1 MTRFSKNS
9 VIFFLLALL
18 IALAPCR
25 SLAQQ
30 GTTAVVGDVTD
41 PQGAAVN
48 GAKVTISDP
57 SSGVTR
63 DTTTDEQG
71 HFQFASLQPGSYT
84 VRVEATGFKSAQ
96 TERIQALVAS
106 TQKVS
111 IKLELGTVS
120 DTVTVTEGALAP
132 VNTTDATLG
141 NAFDS
146 RQILALPFEGRD
158 AAGVL
163 SLQPG
168 VTFVGSNPDDN
179 VDTRNGALNGGRSD
193 QANITLD
200 GVDNNQ
206 QTRGTA
212 FQGAVRSTLDS
223 IEEFRVTTAG
233 DNADQGRSS
242 GGQVALVT
250 KSGTNTFHGSLY
262 EQNRP
267 TVTAANDWFN
277 KHAQL
282 ENGLPNT
289 PGKVIRNTFGG
300 SLGGPIWKDRL
311 FFFGTYEG
319 QRLAENQ
326 QVSRN
331 VPSPNLE
338 DGVILYPCANTTQ
351 CPGGNNNLPPVIG
364 LSGTTYNFAPGTNGV
379 GPAQIKAMDQGCL
392 TTGTCTAA
400 TNGINQNVI
409 SQVFSKYPTA
419 NSQNC
424 SNADGFNIACFTF
437 SAPNPQRL
445 NTTIARI
452 DYNLNRSGTHRIFAR
467 GNYQTDKVAQPPQFP
482 GDLPNN
488 IIRDTSRA
496 IAVGYTAVL
505 SPTVVNSFHY
515 GLTRQS
521 HDNLGIENGSYVNFR
536 FLDDLHPSVGSVS
549 PSTSFTTKFHIPV
562 HNFADDV
569 TWTKRKHTLQF
580 GANLRRITNSRATDA
595 ANITFATTNPF
606 WLAGGAAGSGGS
618 LDPAAFGFPAVD
630 PNNST
635 TYDIAAVNILGLI
648 PEVEAQYN
656 RTAKNVQIPA
666 GALVSKNFRSWESDF
681 YAQDSWHIT
690 PNLTITAGL
699 RYSILQPV
707 YETSGNQVSPNFDL
721 NQYVSERAAAQLQG
735 QSVDRIISYA
745 PSGKA
750 NGQPPF
756 WPYDY
761 GNFGPRLAIA
771 YAPNPSGGLLRSI
784 FGGPGKSSIR
794 AGAGIIYDHFG
805 ESLINTFDQNG
816 SFGLATVV
824 SNPASVQTFD
834 GSVRFTST
842 NNIPVSSPDGLLTN
856 PAPTSPFP
864 FTPPVSTLG
873 NPLQQITWGFDS
885 KLKTPYS
892 ELLDLS
898 VTRELPGGIVF
909 EAAYVG
915 RMGHRL
921 LQQRDL
927 AMPLDLKDP
936 KSGTDYFAA
945 ATALAKLANANTP
958 VSQVPNIPYW
968 QNLFPNAAGVVNFGP
983 GTAGC
988 GDGNTAAGH
997 GGAPGLLNVANPTA
1011 TQAMYEL
1018 FFCNWGSST
1027 LGASNFVNIFDS
1039 FCFPACTNI
1048 NGVDTPYAFYNREF
1062 SALYAWSSIGTSAY
1076 NAGQFTLRSRPRHG
1090 LTFDFN
1096 YVLSKSIDIGSDAE
1110 RVPTF
1115 GGLSAIIN
1123 TWSPKQ
1129 LRAPSD
1135 FDARHQINSN
1145 WVYDLP
1151 VGRGRKFGN
1160 GWNRFEDT
1168 LLGGWQIS
1176 GIYRWTSGF
1185 PFSVDAGGTFNTNF
1199 QLEGK
1204 AELTGAAPKQQLTFV
1219 NGQPFAFNFGTA
1231 DPGSFFRLPFPGES
1245 GQRNNFRGQGF
1256 FGIDLGV
1263 NKNFHITERNVLRFS
1278 AYAYNLTNSV
1288 RFDPATLIN
1297 NSAVTN
1303 PTNIGLYSGTLTK
1316 PRVMEFA
1323 LRYQF

>member
-1 MTRFSKNS
+1 MSFKARIACN
-9 VIFFLLALL
+9 VRIVRNALAALL
-18 IALAPCR
+18 LFVAP
-25 SLAQQ
+25 SFAQQ
-30 GTTAVVGDVTD
+30 GTTAIVGDITD

-48 GAKVTISDP
+48 AAKITLSNP
-57 SSGVTR
+57 AGGVSLDATS
-63 DTTTDEQG
+63 DEQG
-71 HFQFASLQPGSYT
+71 HFQFLSLQPGTYSL
-84 VRVEATGFKSAQ
+84 RVEATGFKSAL
-96 TERIQALVAS
+96 TEKIEALVSS
-106 TQKVS
+106 TQKVT

-120 DTVTVTEGALAP
+120 DTVTVTEGAVAP

-168 VTFVGSNPDDN
+168 VTFVGNQPDDN
-179 VDTRNGALNGGRSD
+179 IDTRNGALNGGRSD
-193 QANITLD
+193 QANVTLD

-206 QTRGTA
+206 QARGTA

-267 TVTAANDWFN
+267 TITAANDWFN

-282 ENGLPNT
+282 ENGEKNT
-289 PGKVIRNTFGG
+289 PGKIIRNTFGG
-300 SLGGPIWKDRL
+300 SLGGPILKDRL

-331 VPSPNLE
+331 VPTANVQ
-338 DGVILYPCANTTQ
+338 DGVILYPCADTTQ
-351 CPGGNNNLPPVIG
+351 CPGGSNNLPPVVG
-364 LSGTTYNFAPGTNGV
+364 LSGKVYSFAPGTNGV
-379 GPAQIKAMDQGCL
+379 GPAQIKQMDQGCL
-392 TTGTCTAA
+392 VTGTCTAA
-400 TNGINQNVI
+400 TNGVNAAAIA
-409 SQVFSKYPTA
+409 QVFSQYPTA

-424 SNADGFNIACFTF
+424 GNADGFNIACFTF

-452 DYNLNRSGTHRIFAR
+452 DYNLTRSGSQRLFAR
-467 GNYQTDKVAQPPQFP
+467 GNYQTDKIAQPPQFP
-482 GDLPNN
+482 GAPPNN

-496 IAVGYTAVL
+496 VAVGYTAVL
-505 SPTVVNSFHY
+505 SPTVVNNFRY
-515 GLTRQS
+515 GLTRQAR
-521 HDNLGIENGSYVNFR
+521 DNVGVEGQPIVNFR
-536 FLDDLHPSVGSVS
+536 FYDDLHPSVLSAS

-562 HNFADDV
+562 HNWLDDV
-569 TWTKRKHTLQF
+569 TWTRGKHTLQF
-580 GANLRRITNSRATDA
+580 GTNIRLITNHRATDQ

-606 WLAGGAAGSGGS
+606 WLNGGAAGSGGS

-630 PNNST
+630 PNNSI
-635 TYDIAAVNILGLI
+635 TYDIAAVNLLGLI
-648 PEVEAQYN
+648 PEVIAQYN
-656 RTAKNVQIPA
+656 RTAQNVQIAP
-666 GALVSKNFRSWESDF
+666 GALVPKNFRSWESDV

-699 RYSILQPV
+699 RYTLLQPV
-707 YETSGNQVSPNFDL
+707 YETNGNQVSPNFNL
-721 NQYVSERAAAQLQG
+721 TQYVNERAAAQLQG
-735 QSVDRIISYA
+735 QTVDRIISYS
-745 PSGKA
+745 PSGQA
-750 NGQPPF
+750 NGKAPF
-756 WPYDY
+756 WPWDY
-761 GNFGPRLAIA
+761 KNLGPRIAVA
-771 YAPNPSGGLLRSI
+771 YAPNPSGGLLRSL
-784 FGGPGKSSIR
+784 FGGAGKSSIR
-794 AGAGIIYDHFG
+794 AGFGIVYDHYG
-805 ESLINTFDQNG
+805 ESLVNTFDQNG

-824 SNPASVQTFD
+824 SNPASIQSID
-834 GSVRFTST
+834 GSARFTGIHD
-842 NNIPVSSPDGLLTN
+842 IPVSSPDGLLTN
-856 PAPTSPFP
+856 PPPTAPFP

-873 NPLQQITWGFDS
+873 NPLQQITWGFDNS
-885 KLKTPYS
+885 MKTPYS
-892 ELLDLS
+892 ELVDFS
-898 VTRELPGGIVF
+898 FTRELPGGLVI

-915 RMGHRL
+915 RFAHRL

-968 QNLFPNAAGVVNFGP
+968 ENLFPGATGVSNDPQGPFG
-983 GTAGC
+983 C
-988 GDGNTAAGH
+988 
-997 GGAPGLLNVANPTA
+997 GGAPGQAVVANPTA

-1018 FFCNWGSST
+1018 FFCNWGPAT
-1027 LGASNFVNIFDS
+1027 LGATNFLNIFDS
-1039 FCFPACTNI
+1039 FCFPACASI
-1048 NGVDTPYAFYNREF
+1048 GGQQVPYAFYNREF
-1062 SALYAWSSIGTSAY
+1062 SALYAWSSIGASAY
-1076 NAGQFTLRSRPRHG
+1076 NSGQFTLRSPMRHG
-1090 LTFDFN
+1090 LQFDFN
-1096 YVLSKSIDIGSDAE
+1096 YVLSKSTDIGSDAE
-1110 RVPTF
+1110 RVPTY

-1123 TWSPKQ
+1123 TWAPTQ
-1129 LRAPSD
+1129 LRGPSD

-1151 VGRGRKFGN
+1151 VGRGRRFGSD
-1160 GWNRFEDT
+1160 WNRLTDS
-1168 LLGGWQIS
+1168 LLGGWQVS

-1204 AELTGAAPKQQLTFV
+1204 GVLTGAAPKQKLTFI
-1219 NGQPFAFNFGTA
+1219 NGQPFAFNFGSA

-1263 NKNFHITERNVLRFS
+1263 NKSFHFTERQLLRFS

-1288 RFDPATLIN
+1288 RFDPATLTN

-1303 PTNIGLYSGTLTK
+1303 PTSIGLYSGTLTK